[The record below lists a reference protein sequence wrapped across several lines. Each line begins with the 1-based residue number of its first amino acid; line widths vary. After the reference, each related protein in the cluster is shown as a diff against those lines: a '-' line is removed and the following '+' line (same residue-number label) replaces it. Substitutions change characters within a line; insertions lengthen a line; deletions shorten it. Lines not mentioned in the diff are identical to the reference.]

1 MSCLGFPSLYK
12 LFFLVS
18 KLLITYSFIC
28 IWVQAS
34 HAPRPPDR
42 WGCCRWGNQKWRAP
56 PVSRG
61 RRRWTWWPG
70 AWTWPRWNS
79 TSAATGASTTPSGT
93 TAGSWTRSKPTWYFR
108 TLPCRGFQRGTEGAI
123 VTPSQ
128 AVWAQTWVCDF
139 FPDRLGIFFYLGH
152 WAFFEH
158 WSVVDLRCVVNVC
171 YAAVIQ
177 LHMCTLFFTF
187 FSTMIYHR
195 LLNTVPCA
203 IQ

>member
-1 MSCLGFPSLYK
+1 MGADKLREPPTFTVLGNPHELFGIPKPLQT
-12 LFFLVS
+12 FFLVS
-18 KLLITYSFIC
+18 KILITYSFIC

-70 AWTWPRWNS
+70 AWTWPRWSS

-93 TAGSWTRSKPTWYFR
+93 TAGSWTRSKPTWYFG
-108 TLPCRGFQRGTEGAI
+108 TLPCRGFQRCTEGAI

-139 FPDRLGIFFYLGH
+139 FPDRLGIFFLSWPLGI
-152 WAFFEH
+152 F
-158 WSVVDLRCVVNVC
+158 
-171 YAAVIQ
+171 
-177 LHMCTLFFTF
+177 
-187 FSTMIYHR
+187 
-195 LLNTVPCA
+195 LNIEV
-203 IQ
+203 